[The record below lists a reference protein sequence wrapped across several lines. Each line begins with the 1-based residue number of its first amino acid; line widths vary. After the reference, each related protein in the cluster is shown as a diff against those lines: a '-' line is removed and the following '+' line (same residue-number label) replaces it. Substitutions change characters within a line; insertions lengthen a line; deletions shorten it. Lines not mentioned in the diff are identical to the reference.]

1 MLYSAHRAFTP
12 VCYKTRMT
20 DTKPVSVALLAAL
33 AFAGAAPAHAEE
45 PTRGEVKL
53 AEMLEGRVAGEPAE
67 CLSESQRDSIQIV
80 DGTAIVFRDGGTLWV
95 NRPAGAQFL
104 SPGDLP
110 VFHQFSSQLCRLD
123 QVELRARL
131 GSGTMP
137 GPRLALGDFVPY
149 TKADDQKAAE
159 GG

>member
-1 MLYSAHRAFTP
+1 MIG
-12 VCYKTRMT
+12 
-20 DTKPVSVALLAAL
+20 TKSISLLLASLAL
-33 AFAGAAPAHAEE
+33 AGAVSASAEE
-45 PTRGEVKL
+45 PTRGEAKL

-104 SPGDLP
+104 SRGDLP

-123 QVELRARL
+123 QVELRDRL

-149 TKADDQKAAE
+149 TKADDQEAAE

>member
-1 MLYSAHRAFTP
+1 MIG
-12 VCYKTRMT
+12 
-20 DTKPVSVALLAAL
+20 TKSISLLLTSLAL
-33 AFAGAAPAHAEE
+33 AGAVSASAEE
-45 PTRGEVKL
+45 PTRGEAKL
-53 AEMLEGRVAGEPAE
+53 AEMLEGRVAGEPAN
-67 CLSESQRDSIQIV
+67 CLNESQRDSIQIV

-104 SPGDLP
+104 SRSDLP

-123 QVELRARL
+123 QVELRDRL
-131 GSGTMP
+131 GSGTIP

>member
-1 MLYSAHRAFTP
+1 M
-12 VCYKTRMT
+12 CYKADMT
-20 DTKPVSVALLAAL
+20 DMKSISVALLAPLAL
-33 AFAGAAPAHAEE
+33 AGAATASAEE
-45 PTRGEVKL
+45 PSRGEGEL
-53 AEMLEGRVAGEPAE
+53 AEMLDGRVAGEPVD
-67 CLSESQRDSIQIV
+67 CLSESQRDAVEIV

-104 SPGDLP
+104 SRSDLP

-123 QVELRARL
+123 QVELRNRI
-131 GSGTMP
+131 GSGTIP

-149 TKADDQKAAE
+149 TKAEQNGSAE